1 VNAARLRSALHVGG
15 PVGSRDAT
23 VTVRPP
29 TWLLI
34 LAVIGGC
41 LLLIVAVTRWGVPSD
56 EFAYWLAGKRL
67 LAGEPLYDPTANP
80 GTPYAYFYPPP
91 LAQVLAP
98 LTAFVPDAVYVVVW
112 TLLLLVCLWWLAGRH
127 VLVALA
133 LVAFIPVAVE
143 LWYRNIHLVL
153 AVLIVLGLRRSS
165 VWLAVAAAIKGAPA
179 LGLLYFLVA
188 RRYRDALVM
197 GGAGLAMLA
206 VSVAVSPSAWRQF
219 LDVIVA
225 DAAGVG
231 ASIIPIPFAV
241 RAVVA
246 LGLVAAAGYLSRGRD
261 EDAGRGLGRDP
272 RYGEALFVVAL
283 VIANPTFWATSLSML
298 VAILPLWRTAPR
310 FAGAAATTVGRQ
322 DTG

>member
-1 VNAARLRSALHVGG
+1 VNALRARLAGVPPVVDRSGAA
-15 PVGSRDAT
+15 SA
-23 VTVRPP
+23 RPP
-29 TWLLI
+29 IWLLV

-56 EFAYWLAGKRL
+56 EYAYWLAGERL
-67 LAGEPLYDPTANP
+67 LAGEPLYDPNAIP

-98 LTAFVPDAVYVVVW
+98 FTAFVPDAVYVAAW
-112 TLLLLVCLWWLAGRH
+112 TALLLVCLWWLAGRQ

-165 VWLAVAAAIKGAPA
+165 AWLAVAAAIKGAPA
-179 LGLLYFLVA
+179 LGLVYFLFA

-197 GGAGLAMLA
+197 GAVGSAML
-206 VSVAVSPSAWRQF
+206 VISVVISPEAWRQF

-241 RAVVA
+241 RAIVA
-246 LGLVAAAGYLSRGRD
+246 FGLIVLAGFLSRASD
-261 EDAGRGLGRDP
+261 SDAGRGIGRDP

-283 VIANPTFWATSLSML
+283 VVANPTFWVTSLSML
-298 VAILPLWRTAPR
+298 VAILPLWRSAPR
-310 FAGAAATTVGRQ
+310 FAAAQRPPG
-322 DTG
+322 

>member
-1 VNAARLRSALHVGG
+1 VTGRPTLERG
-15 PVGSRDAT
+15 P
-23 VTVRPP
+23 RPP
-29 TWLLI
+29 VWLLV

-41 LLLIVAVTRWGVPSD
+41 LLLIVAVTRWGIPSD

-67 LAGEPLYDPTANP
+67 LAGEPLYDPTAQP

-98 LTAFVPDAVYVVVW
+98 LTAFVPDAVYVAAW
-112 TLLLLVCLWWLAGRH
+112 TALLLICLWWTAGRQ

-153 AVLIVLGLRRSS
+153 VVLIVLGLRRSS

-179 LGLLYFLVA
+179 LGLVYFLLA

-197 GGAGLAMLA
+197 GGVGLAMLIA
-206 VSVAVSPSAWRQF
+206 SIALSPGAWRQF

-241 RAVVA
+241 RAVAAVVVVIA
-246 LGLVAAAGYLSRGRD
+246 AGLVARRGSASD
-261 EDAGRGLGRDP
+261 GRRTITSDP
-272 RYGEALFVVAL
+272 RVAEAMFVVAL
-283 VIANPTFWATSLSML
+283 VLANPTFWVTSLSL
-298 VAILPLWRTAPR
+298 LIAIVPLWRSAPPAR
-310 FAGAAATTVGRQ
+310 AQEPVAT
-322 DTG
+322 D